1 VQLVDE
7 KHFGG
12 PDSDSLDRDKRLHGV
27 CVCEIFHGFDVEGA
41 DTDLLGEIDQVGGLR
56 SGGTERRDR
65 VLAEAE
71 NAFRGRGVADGI
83 PESVERT
90 KATLVEICCPMM

>member
-41 DTDLLGEIDQVGGLR
+41 DTDLLG
-56 SGGTERRDR
+56 
-65 VLAEAE
+65 
-71 NAFRGRGVADGI
+71 
-83 PESVERT
+83 
-90 KATLVEICCPMM
+90 